1 MKFEDKIKTIS
12 EMLHKGAFLPEIAK
26 EVELPLHQVTIIQR
40 ILQTIDELYEIYEN
54 KDYEKFTQKL
64 HWYFAVLDLA
74 ILNKLEDEALEI
86 SNLLVCITDEMIKV
100 RKDEK

>member
-12 EMLHKGAFLPEIAK
+12 EMLHKG
-26 EVELPLHQVTIIQR
+26 
-40 ILQTIDELYEIYEN
+40 
-54 KDYEKFTQKL
+54 DYEKFTQKL

-100 RKDEK
+100 RKDE